1 MTHRRKCNSLPAPA
15 PALIAL
21 CAFWL
26 CAASL
31 ASAQGRVVRFNT
43 SDGWNLAGTLYE
55 PKLAANRLAPA
66 VVMLPEP
73 GWVDRTIYD
82 TYLSTGLQA
91 KGFFALN
98 VDLRGSGNSLGK
110 KVLEEFSAEE
120 MKSVQLDLKAAIGFL
135 SSLPGVDSSR
145 IAVVGAGSSS
155 EYAVLEAAEN
165 SQVQAA
171 VLISGALSD
180 AAEGYLRL
188 EHSVP
193 VLGLAGKEDKASFR
207 EMAEAYALSSNRAS
221 DLLVAVGHGAVMF
234 SHTEGLEEN
243 VIGWLERNVKALG
256 TETEVSFRSE
266 DGWTLHGL
274 LRLPD
279 GAAVGTGIGAGV
291 GAKVPGVLLVHGAK
305 HDQQTYHFMSR
316 EIAKRGMAALRF
328 DWRGKGQ
335 SFLEGTPADQDEMW
349 RDVKAAL
356 EFFASQPAV
365 DAARLGAVA
374 ATLACVNTLQAS
386 LGDPRMKTVV
396 LLTALEPNDEVR
408 RLLASSDV
416 PLFSI
421 ASLEDN
427 NYQRGSL
434 ADSTRLV
441 HQLSKSKHSQ
451 LLLYDDAGR
460 GSEML
465 KAKPE
470 LEPMILRWLGEKLQG
485 IPSTFAATAGT
496 ADETK

>member
-1 MTHRRKCNSLPAPA
+1 MKRRRECGS
-15 PALIAL
+15 
-21 CAFWL
+21 F
-26 CAASL
+26 L
-31 ASAQGRVVRFNT
+31 ASGIVMAALWLGAVSSAWAQGRVVRFT
-43 SDGWNLAGTLYE
+43 TEDGWSLAGTLYE
-55 PKLAANRLAPA
+55 PLEDPKTRGNGLAPA

-82 TYLSTGLQA
+82 SYLSADLQA

-120 MKSVQLDLKAAIGFL
+120 MKGIQSDLKAAMKFV
-135 SSLPGVDSSR
+135 SSLPGVDPNR
-145 IAVVGAGSSS
+145 IGVIGAGATS
-155 EYAVLEAAEN
+155 EYVILEAAEN

-171 VLISGALSD
+171 VLISGTLS
-180 AAEGYLRL
+180 ATAKQYLRGDQ
-188 EHSVP
+188 SVP
-193 VLGLAGKEDKASFR
+193 VLGLAGKEDKPSFR
-207 EMAEAYALSSNRAS
+207 AMTEAYALSANRAS

-234 SHTEGLEEN
+234 SHTEGLEAK
-243 VIGWLERNVKALG
+243 VIRWLEGNLKALG
-256 TETEVSFRSE
+256 RETEVSFRSE
-266 DGWTLHGL
+266 DGWTLHGM

-279 GAAVGTGIGAGV
+279 GADSN
-291 GAKVPGVLLVHGAK
+291 AKVPGVLLVHGAK
-305 HDQQTYHFMSR
+305 HDQQTYHFMAQ

-335 SFLEGTPADQDEMW
+335 STLDGAAADQDEMW

-356 EFFASQPAV
+356 EFLAAQPAV
-365 DAARLGAVA
+365 DGSRLGAVA
-374 ATLACVNTLQAS
+374 ATLAGINTLQAS

-408 RLLASSDV
+408 RLLGSSDV
-416 PLFSI
+416 PLFAI

-434 ADSTRLV
+434 AESTRLV
-441 HQLSKSKHSQ
+441 HRLSKSKQSQ

-465 KAKPE
+465 KVKPE
-470 LEPMILRWLGEKLQG
+470 LEPMILRWLDDKLQG
-485 IPSTFAATAGT
+485 IPPTQ
-496 ADETK
+496 